1 MNIYQATTLIAG
13 IFFGSA
19 LTALTKRKLDFRYVM
34 FWIVIS
40 LLLIITSVNV
50 EILENFAQILQV
62 HYAPSLLFVA
72 ALVFLLAFVFY
83 ITIFISDT
91 NKRVIRLTQEIGL
104 LKEKL
109 NEINEKEH
117 DK

>member
-1 MNIYQATTLIAG
+1 MNIYQATAFIAG
-13 IFFGSA
+13 IFLISA
-19 LTALTKRKLDFRYVM
+19 LIALTKRKLDFRYVL

-40 LLLIITSVNV
+40 LLLIITSANV
-50 EILENFAQILQV
+50 GLLEKIAKMLQV

-91 NKRVIRLTQEIGL
+91 NKRVIRLTQELGL
-104 LKEKL
+104 LREKL
-109 NEINEKEH
+109 NEISEKGQ